1 MADYGGYTRDA
12 KELAIMQ
19 SYPLDM
25 KIALTRNRI
34 YEWVTQFGEDGVV
47 VSFSGGKDSTVL
59 LHLVRTYFPDV
70 KAVFSNTGLE
80 YPEIQRFVTSFDNVD
95 IVRPKMRF
103 DEVISTYGYPLISK
117 EVAEAIY
124 YARRIRSQDVNVERE
139 SRTSIEQYKRTEL
152 FGERTTRY
160 SRQDGSSW
168 GNERSTHT
176 HGGERNS
183 VDKSP
188 TSQPNRLAQ
197 NRTQGGETSVKDQS
211 GGTSNQSSRG
221 SETFWKRTEITGQY
235 PGERNTAGVEG
246 QTLSQFNKEK
256 WLPLARDVPVA
267 ISHLCCHKT
276 KKQPL
281 HAYQSKNGFMPFL
294 AMLAEESR
302 VRKQAWVRHGCNAF
316 DIKHPT
322 SNPLSFWTEQDI
334 LRYIVDNDI
343 EIASVYGDI
352 VAVDSFGNE
361 YDPHGT
367 LIDCKLKCT
376 GCQRTGC
383 IYCALALHL
392 EKGMTRFQRLAITH
406 PKQYEYSIGGGQWVD
421 NPAYDPTAPK
431 FDGEWQNW
439 NPKKIWV
446 PSKKG
451 LGMGKVFD
459 MVNEIYGKN
468 FYRYE

>member
-1 MADYGGYTRDA
+1 M
-12 KELAIMQ
+12 
-19 SYPLDM
+19 
-25 KIALTRNRI
+25 
-34 YEWVTQFGEDGVV
+34 
-47 VSFSGGKDSTVL
+47 
-59 LHLVRTYFPDV
+59 
-70 KAVFSNTGLE
+70 
-80 YPEIQRFVTSFDNVD
+80 
-95 IVRPKMRF
+95 
-103 DEVISTYGYPLISK
+103 
-117 EVAEAIY
+117 
-124 YARRIRSQDVNVERE
+124 
-139 SRTSIEQYKRTEL
+139 
-152 FGERTTRY
+152 
-160 SRQDGSSW
+160 
-168 GNERSTHT
+168 
-176 HGGERNS
+176 
-183 VDKSP
+183 
-188 TSQPNRLAQ
+188 
-197 NRTQGGETSVKDQS
+197 
-211 GGTSNQSSRG
+211 
-221 SETFWKRTEITGQY
+221 
-235 PGERNTAGVEG
+235 
-246 QTLSQFNKEK
+246 FNKEK
-256 WLPLARDVPVA
+256 WLPLARDVPVL
-267 ISHLCCHKT
+267 ISGLCCNKT
-276 KKQPL
+276 KKEPI
-281 HAYQSKNGFMPFL
+281 HAYYRNQSGIMPFL

-302 VRKQAWVRHGCNAF
+302 MRTQAWIRHGCNAF
-316 DIKHPT
+316 DSKHPT

-334 LRYIVDNDI
+334 LRYIVDNNI

-459 MVNEIYGKN
+459 MVNEVYGKS